1 MLPFFPLVALLAHL
15 INFLVYDRDAS
26 NVEPSAIHI
35 LSNLFNVNCMLSG
48 NGRDLLEDH
57 SFLTEANVQGVHLLL
72 LRPDD
77 TLPTGWE
84 RVSKSVYSRSG
95 YDKGHIAPSGD
106 REALLRSPLASPLG
120 RSADRTNSASDN
132 SQTFLMTNR
141 MPQTPDN
148 NRHTWE
154 GLEKYSCQLAKHG
167 KELYI

>member
-15 INFLVYDRDAS
+15 INFLVYDQDAS

-84 RVSKSVYSRSG
+84 RVKPSVYSRSG
-95 YDKGHIAPSGD
+95 YDKGHIAPS
-106 REALLRSPLASPLG
+106 
-120 RSADRTNSASDN
+120 SARTNSASDN
-132 SQTFLMTNR
+132 SQTFLMTNM

-167 KELYI
+167 RELYI